1 MEEKWTQFA
10 PWSLRYKGIIQP
22 FVLQVCVC
30 KHRLNKSGPNQ
41 DNSFLFDDLW
51 FADTPPPMGGCM
63 GGWVEG
69 TKYWF
74 LDKTN
79 FVEWKNRF
87 ILVG

>member
-30 KHRLNKSGPNQ
+30 NQ

-51 FADTPPPMGGCM
+51 FADTPPPMDGCM
-63 GGWVEG
+63 GGWVDG
-69 TKYWF
+69 WVNMWVNWWGK
-74 LDKTN
+74 
-79 FVEWKNRF
+79 V
-87 ILVG
+87 I